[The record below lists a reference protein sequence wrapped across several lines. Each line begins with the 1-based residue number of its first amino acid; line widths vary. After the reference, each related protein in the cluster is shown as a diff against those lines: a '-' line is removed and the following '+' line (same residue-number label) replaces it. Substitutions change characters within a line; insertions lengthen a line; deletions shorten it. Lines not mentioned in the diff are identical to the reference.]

1 MVRSMP
7 RRKRYALPEDI
18 PQPSF
23 TEYERGVSIQEDF
36 VQPLALEST
45 IVAELTDAEGLDP
58 VEQEGRR
65 GNRTMTEAE
74 RALAVQRLLPHRSTL
89 TPAMQAIHERRFA
102 LWLAGV
108 SMDEIAEVESV
119 DNSLVQRSVLYS
131 KSILSRD
138 EVLRA
143 NAQHTANR
151 AHLDCADEVS
161 PAILALLSSDNWKAK
176 SAGLTQFRRTV
187 GMEVSAGVNVM
198 VDNRRQS
205 LSVTNSSTQPVSFEE
220 AMGKVRQRL
229 LSESSVELN
238 TAPVLDA
245 TVESTATHSAS
256 KDADS

>member
-1 MVRSMP
+1 MP

-36 VQPLALEST
+36 VQPLALEAQL
-45 IVAELTDAEGLDP
+45 VRDLTDAEGLDP

-65 GNRTMTEAE
+65 RGTRTMSEAE
-74 RALAVQRLLPHRSTL
+74 RALSVQRLLPHRSTL

-119 DNSLVQRSVLYS
+119 DNTLVQRSVLYS

-205 LSVTNSSTQPVSFEE
+205 LSVTNSGQQPVSFEE

-229 LSESSVELN
+229 LSESESA

-245 TVESTATHSAS
+245 TVEDSTRDSAS